1 VQGDAFSWLRSRAE
15 RFDVVLLDFPDPDDA
30 GTAKL
35 YSAARGC
42 PSSPR
47 RSIGPGSSST
57 SDGDGATTE
66 GYDRSVSSSSTT
78 RTAAG
83 IVLGS
88 VLIAG
93 VLVSATDLRVEYLG
107 PVMVYGVALATVV
120 ALLLAPAGKA
130 R

>member
-1 VQGDAFSWLRSRAE
+1 M
-15 RFDVVLLDFPDPDDA
+15 
-30 GTAKL
+30 
-35 YSAARGC
+35 
-42 PSSPR
+42 
-47 RSIGPGSSST
+47 
-57 SDGDGATTE
+57 
-66 GYDRSVSSSSTT
+66 SSSSTT

-107 PVMVYGVALATVV
+107 PVMVYAVALATVV